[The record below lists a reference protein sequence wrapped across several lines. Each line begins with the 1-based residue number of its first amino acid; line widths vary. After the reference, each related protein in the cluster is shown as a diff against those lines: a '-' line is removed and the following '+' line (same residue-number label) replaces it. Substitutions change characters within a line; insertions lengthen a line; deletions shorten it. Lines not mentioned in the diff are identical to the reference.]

1 MAEAKRA
8 AGIKRKRTT
17 IAIDGTEA
25 AVGTVRPEFLSFT
38 LDWWPDDE
46 PGWKGSSVLKL
57 DLASPRLVNA
67 ASALAPFFLR
77 VGGWEADRVM
87 YLTDNAT
94 PSQRQ
99 YCSDNQDY
107 CLTMSKF
114 SEIATFAQRVGAR
127 IVFCLAYLLSI
138 ENETKDWDGSNARD
152 FLQHVAKSSTPGL
165 LYGIELGNEPLH
177 RGRSTNATRHVMAY
191 QELREMIDEIW
202 SDNLEAFRP
211 KLLGPATTGVNK
223 QSFGKFLS
231 FVEFC
236 DMIDIAT
243 YHDYRCRSGR
253 NENLSLE
260 AIDSK
265 SFREHNKLHH
275 AAKLVKAAL
284 TRPNA
289 EIWIGEG
296 SMAYNSGRENVTDS
310 LQNSFWY
317 ANILG
322 QLSKTRHMTH
332 SVFCRQALV
341 GGWYDILSHSND
353 FEPNPDFWL
362 AVLWKRLMGT
372 KSLFSERI
380 GCCEDGSFRLLL
392 HAFCARHGEGSKTD
406 VAEGDVAIVL
416 VNIAD
421 DTSYEVMLDETS
433 DVWDAES
440 RMEFLIEADR
450 DELSG
455 ASSSLSSRR
464 VTINGQPMLLG
475 SNGEVPEI
483 LPFEKHDPDSGMI
496 LPPYSIMFAVL
507 RGAKASLCVDDDSL
521 IGAAANN
528 EIVVA
533 PKFYSEVSEN
543 DVSGRIEPPKLH
555 VRTAPKSFEGTNAD
569 AVVSTASSPN
579 GAILIEYCFVAA
591 AAFLIIF
598 VGMLLVARSK
608 FTFRRGRQG
617 RQKGRMRRLQYR
629 T

>member
-1 MAEAKRA
+1 M
-8 AGIKRKRTT
+8 
-17 IAIDGTEA
+17 
-25 AVGTVRPEFLSFT
+25 
-38 LDWWPDDE
+38 
-46 PGWKGSSVLKL
+46 
-57 DLASPRLVNA
+57 
-67 ASALAPFFLR
+67 
-77 VGGWEADRVM
+77 
-87 YLTDNAT
+87 
-94 PSQRQ
+94 
-99 YCSDNQDY
+99 
-107 CLTMSKF
+107 
-114 SEIATFAQRVGAR
+114 
-127 IVFCLAYLLSI
+127 
-138 ENETKDWDGSNARD
+138 
-152 FLQHVAKSSTPGL
+152 
-165 LYGIELGNEPLH
+165 
-177 RGRSTNATRHVMAY
+177 
-191 QELREMIDEIW
+191 
-202 SDNLEAFRP
+202 
-211 KLLGPATTGVNK
+211 
-223 QSFGKFLS
+223 
-231 FVEFC
+231 
-236 DMIDIAT
+236 
-243 YHDYRCRSGR
+243 
-253 NENLSLE
+253 E

-406 VAEGDVAIVL
+406 VVEGDVAIVL

-421 DTSYEVMLDETS
+421 DTSFEVMLDETS

-507 RGAKASLCVDDDSL
+507 RGAKASLCLDDDSL

-528 EIVVA
+528 EIVIA
-533 PKFYSEVSEN
+533 PEFHSKASEN
-543 DVSGRIEPPKLH
+543 DVDGGIEPPKLH
-555 VRTAPKSFEGTNAD
+555 VRTAPRFFEGAQAD
-569 AVVSTASSPN
+569 AVVSVTASSAN

-591 AAFLIIF
+591 SILLIVVSI
-598 VGMLLVARSK
+598 LLVARSK
-608 FTFRRGRQG
+608 FNFRRRRQG
-617 RQKGRMRRLQYR
+617 RQKGRMGRLKYR
-629 T
+629 K